1 MSRFDSIDSHR
12 LIGFYLSIRKFLYS
26 LLPLVLLVFLALP
39 SALRADITTRP
50 SGAKGIGQ
58 DRRGG
63 ISPTV
68 LLHPVI
74 GELIR
79 GGEVDMPIAVASPNG
94 GEVLFQIS
102 KPPRFGSLQRLE
114 SRSSSVPIY
123 RYVNDSTVR
132 SEEDSF
138 EFRAQA
144 PGQAMITRTAT
155 IRIKNPPGS
164 LSVIPGKVDF
174 GKVAIGSTA
183 RRTLLLCN
191 SFGAPISGT
200 LLLPAPWFVVGDGV
214 FSLAEKETQPF
225 EIEFRPTESKE
236 EITELRAAPEIPNF
250 PSVPVSGEGIVPFL
264 IDTTSAIVSTEH
276 PRAVFRVT
284 NSSARDM
291 TIDWTDDTGL
301 LCSLPV
307 KIPPHGS
314 GEVWLS
320 IGSLHLENEERKELH
335 PALRDGN
342 FELPL
347 EVVALGPR
355 GKVTINPLRD
365 QPLSTLEQVPITLHG
380 VIESTSSVE
389 RSLQIRYRE
398 EESDSRVITKSLK
411 IPPHA
416 TQPFLFSWSAG
427 KKGDFLPSATLLEEG
442 RSIGTAQWKVAV
454 RHPETL
460 SHVVRGADPVP
471 SALSHD
477 SSSTAKPSGGFY
489 RLSRQ
494 DSGSVAVSLSSSL
507 QSGLFMNS
515 LVLHWLYRGE
525 GTPHFVIEEKVSRN
539 ALTDRSGESGA
550 FGEAGETGE
559 DSWRR
564 IQVSPVYQN
573 GGWSAGFSMPWP
585 GEHVYR
591 VYPTG
596 CPAVI
601 MAQISVTVTWKMY
614 LWPAIKAFLGLLFLI
629 CLIKVLRERF

>member
-26 LLPLVLLVFLALP
+26 LLPIVLLVFLALP

-63 ISPTV
+63 ISPTI

-79 GGEVDMPIAVASPNG
+79 GGEVDLPIVVASPNG
-94 GEVLFQIS
+94 GEVSLQIS
-102 KPPRFGSLQRLE
+102 KPPRFGSVQRLE

-307 KIPPHGS
+307 KIPPHAS

-320 IGSLHLENEERKELH
+320 IGSLHLENEERRELH
-335 PALRDGN
+335 PALREGS
-342 FELPL
+342 FTLPL
-347 EVVALGPR
+347 EIVALGPK
-355 GKVTINPLRD
+355 GKITIKSLQD
-365 QPLSTLEQVPITLHG
+365 QPLSAVEHVPITLHG
-380 VIESTSSVE
+380 VIESTSSVD
-389 RSLQIRYRE
+389 RSLQIRYPE
-398 EESDSRVITKSLK
+398 EQSDSHVITKSLK
-411 IPPHA
+411 IPPHGS
-416 TQPFLFSWSAG
+416 QPFLFSWSAG
-427 KKGDFLPSATLLEEG
+427 KKGDFVPSATLLEEG
-442 RSIGTAQWKVAV
+442 RSISTAEWKVAV
-454 RHPETL
+454 RH
-460 SHVVRGADPVP
+460 A
-471 SALSHD
+471 D
-477 SSSTAKPSGGFY
+477 SSPHPIIPPPRETKPSSPLPTGGFY
-489 RLSRQ
+489 ILSRQ
-494 DSGSVAVSLSSSL
+494 DSGCVAADLSSSL
-507 QSGLFMNS
+507 QSGLLMNS

-525 GTPHFVIEEKVSRN
+525 GTPHFIIEEKVSRN
-539 ALTDRSGESGA
+539 ALTDRSGEPE
-550 FGEAGETGE
+550 EAGEQGK

-564 IQVSPVYQN
+564 IRVSPVYQN
-573 GGWSAGFSMPWP
+573 GGWSVGFSMPWP

-601 MAQISVTVTWKMY
+601 MAQISVPVTWKMF
-614 LWPAIKAFLGLLFLI
+614 LWPSIRALLGVIFLFW
-629 CLIKVLRERF
+629 LIKVLRERL

>member
-1 MSRFDSIDSHR
+1 MSRFASIDSHR
-12 LIGFYLSIRKFLYS
+12 LIGFYLSARRFLDPVR
-26 LLPLVLLVFLALP
+26 PLFLMVFLALP
-39 SALRADITTRP
+39 GSLRADITTTP
-50 SGAKGIGQ
+50 SGSRGNGQ

-68 LLHPVI
+68 LLHPVT

-114 SRSSSVPIY
+114 SRYSSAPIY
-123 RYVNDSTVR
+123 RYVNDSSVR

-138 EFRAQA
+138 EFRIQA
-144 PGQAMITRTAT
+144 PGKAWSTHTAS

-164 LSVIPGKVDF
+164 LSVIPGKIDF
-174 GKVAIGSTA
+174 DKVAIGSTA
-183 RRTLLLCN
+183 HRTLLLCN
-191 SFGAPISGT
+191 TFGAPVSGT

-214 FSLAEKETQPF
+214 FSLAEKETHSF
-225 EIEFRPTESKE
+225 EIEFRPTEAKE
-236 EITELRAAPEIPNF
+236 EVTELRAAPEIPNF

-264 IDTTSAIVSTEH
+264 IDSTSAIVSTEH

-355 GKVTINPLRD
+355 GKVTIKPLRD

-389 RSLQIRYRE
+389 RSLQIHYRE

-539 ALTDRSGESGA
+539 ALMDRSGDVS
-550 FGEAGETGE
+550 E
-559 DSWRR
+559 DSWRK
-564 IQVSPVYQN
+564 IQVAPIYQY